1 MFTIG
6 ASNGD
11 PQNAIGLNHTGN
23 GIPTHLS
30 MHHHGNV
37 HSHSGMTQAS
47 HLHTGHHHP
56 GHGLINIGSAGAL
69 ADIHGLDLESI
80 GKLNSG
86 NNNNNN
92 NGMTGNI
99 ENSLQS
105 NTKIRFKQLIK
116 EGITKHTNFSIQTVL
131 EARIARH
138 QNKNVIEPDFLQHS
152 WQT

>member
-1 MFTIG
+1 
-6 ASNGD
+6 
-11 PQNAIGLNHTGN
+11 
-23 GIPTHLS
+23 

-99 ENSLQS
+99 ENSVQS
-105 NTKIRFKQLIK
+105 STKLRNLTITPRGYYYTRLLIPFRWWWK
-116 EGITKHTNFSIQTVL
+116 PE
-131 EARIARH
+131 
-138 QNKNVIEPDFLQHS
+138 
-152 WQT
+152 

>member
-1 MFTIG
+1 
-6 ASNGD
+6 
-11 PQNAIGLNHTGN
+11 
-23 GIPTHLS
+23 

-99 ENSLQS
+99 KKSFSQVQKIDNFKYMNNHSKRALL
-105 NTKIRFKQLIK
+105 NTPIY
-116 EGITKHTNFSIQTVL
+116 SIQTVV
-131 EARIARH
+131 EARIALH
-138 QNKNVIEPDFLQHS
+138 QNKNVIEPDFLRHN

>member
-1 MFTIG
+1 
-6 ASNGD
+6 
-11 PQNAIGLNHTGN
+11 
-23 GIPTHLS
+23 

-92 NGMTGNI
+92 NGMTGNNKKSFSQVQKI
-99 ENSLQS
+99 DSGVNNCSERSLLK
-105 NTKIRFKQLIK
+105 TLIY
-116 EGITKHTNFSIQTVL
+116 SILIL
-131 EARIARH
+131 E
-138 QNKNVIEPDFLQHS
+138 
-152 WQT
+152 

>member
-1 MFTIG
+1 
-6 ASNGD
+6 
-11 PQNAIGLNHTGN
+11 
-23 GIPTHLS
+23 

-99 ENSLQS
+99 KN
-105 NTKIRFKQLIK
+105 RFSQVQNHYKQLLQEALNNRPIY
-116 EGITKHTNFSIQTVL
+116 SIQTVL